1 MRPSWFDVISQ
12 LIIDLSEKGLRIG
25 KMSTTCIYSIPL
37 GCLSFFYIRIIYFI
51 RQQSNNVTF
60 IVKRRQD
67 RDLLAIRRILA
78 HFSLLCTL
86 GLSSVIFL
94 GISLIID
101 GIPHPLVYRVL
112 WVGVEISIATL
123 CVIMLVMTSQL
134 KQIVM

>member
-1 MRPSWFDVISQ
+1 
-12 LIIDLSEKGLRIG
+12 
-25 KMSTTCIYSIPL
+25 
-37 GCLSFFYIRIIYFI
+37 
-51 RQQSNNVTF
+51 
-60 IVKRRQD
+60 KRRQD

-86 GLSSVIFL
+86 GLPRIIFL

-123 CVIMLVMTSQL
+123 CVSMLVMTPQL
-134 KQIVM
+134 KQIVMRRAQQTRVMTIENGVPMQSAQ